1 MAETYIT
8 GISKIEISD
17 IAVDGG
23 VGTSF
28 AGVGQVYKDTAKL
41 EQAEG
46 EDVEHIVEEV
56 DDPVV
61 IVTSKGRTTLE
72 FAVIDY
78 TPANLVKVLGGAVTG
93 TAPNEKWESPDS
105 SSILEK
111 SVKITPKAGKPIT
124 FPRVSLRA
132 RIMYTLGKA
141 GIAQVMIK
149 GTVLQPTKTGTKS
162 ISIG

>member
-23 VGTSF
+23 VGTTFGS
-28 AGVGQVYKDTAKL
+28 VGQVYKDTAKL

-46 EDVEHIVEEV
+46 EEIEHEVEEV

-61 IVTSKGRTTLE
+61 IVATKGRTTLE
-72 FAVIDY
+72 FAVIDF

-93 TAPNEKWESPDS
+93 VAPDEKWEAPDTAS
-105 SSILEK
+105 TIEK
-111 SVKITPKAGKPIT
+111 SVKITPSSGKPIT

-162 ISIG
+162 IAIG